1 MRAIILSLL
10 AATALAI
17 QDTPDFSGRW
27 VLVSGAPTGDAVARA
42 MVVRQS
48 LVRTNV
54 RGEPITPFFKDIAI
68 EREFAAATRSETLP
82 IGVVGGFVA
91 GIARGAT
98 PAGPR
103 GHHAV
108 KWDGSALVFEHG
120 TYTGDARQ
128 TGTWAER
135 REVWSLEPDGRLR
148 VTITTRSSADASG
161 TVLTLTYH
169 RS

>member
-1 MRAIILSLL
+1 MRTLLLLL
-10 AATALAI
+10 AAAATVL
-17 QDTPDFSGRW
+17 QEKPDFSGRW
-27 VLVSGAPTGDAVARA
+27 VLVSGASAGDTVARV

-48 LVRTNV
+48 LVRANV
-54 RGEPITPFFKDIAI
+54 HGEPMTPFFKDIAI
-68 EREFAAATRSETLP
+68 DREFAAGTRSETLP

-98 PAGPR
+98 PSGPR

-108 KWDGSALVFEHG
+108 KWDGSALVFERG
-120 TYTGDARQ
+120 TYTGDTRQ

-148 VTITTRSSADASG
+148 VTITTRSSADESG
-161 TVLTLTYH
+161 TVLTLTYQ